1 MKSIEDLKVGDKV
14 SIRLHDGGNWGTE
27 ENDPSQLGLTRGSE
41 HTGVVAQPEPYDLT
55 DGRGKKVLI
64 DGAQKGE
71 GRHHWYAVLGD
82 ETSQYRAD
90 LLKTKPQ
97 VGDTVQTIL
106 EDVGYSYVHLG
117 NVATVTEAHGNW
129 TVFADFVRDDGSTE
143 RLYLLPE
150 EFEVVDLPTEEP
162 PAEWE
167 DQDLEPEVEPEVTPE
182 RKFHV
187 GDRVKFSKEIGYSD
201 PDLTGTVTGIRN
213 INEMY
218 DYNVL
223 RDDLWYDLGY
233 HEQELVSTKPT
244 PEPLAEWERELL
256 GLNADGTKKVT
267 EYQGLKIGD
276 AVFIKHIGRYG
287 TEAVVQSFDTG
298 SDVSVGVAVE
308 TGETLHYQRHE
319 LIYLPPVTPTTPAS
333 QEIIHG
339 IIREAIVKSGND
351 MGASNASIKA
361 AVESSASRIDTY
373 FETLYNEGF
382 EKGRK
387 QGKSD
392 GSRAGFNEGRKVGL
406 ARAEHSLSS
415 LSGVVADH
423 LAEIQEQ
430 ID

>member
-1 MKSIEDLKVGDKV
+1 MKRIEDLKVGDKV
-14 SIRLHDGGNWGTE
+14 SIRLHDGGFWGTE
-27 ENDPSQLGLTRGSE
+27 ENDLSQLGLTRGSE
-41 HTGVVAQPEPYDLT
+41 HTGVVAQPDPYDLT
-55 DGRGKKVLI
+55 GGRGKKVLI
-64 DGAQKGE
+64 DGAQRGE

-117 NVATVTEAHGNW
+117 NVATVTEAHGNG

-143 RLYLLPE
+143 SLYLLPE
-150 EFEVVDLPTEEP
+150 EFEVVELPTEEP

-167 DQDLEPEVEPEVTPE
+167 DQDLEPEVKPEVTPE

-223 RDDLWYDLGY
+223 RDDNGYDLGY
-233 HEQELVSTKPT
+233 YEHELVSTKPT

-308 TGETLHYQRHE
+308 T
-319 LIYLPPVTPTTPAS
+319 
-333 QEIIHG
+333 
-339 IIREAIVKSGND
+339 
-351 MGASNASIKA
+351 
-361 AVESSASRIDTY
+361 
-373 FETLYNEGF
+373 
-382 EKGRK
+382 
-387 QGKSD
+387 
-392 GSRAGFNEGRKVGL
+392 
-406 ARAEHSLSS
+406 
-415 LSGVVADH
+415 
-423 LAEIQEQ
+423 
-430 ID
+430 